1 MGEQPADIEN
11 FRTDA
16 AAEVAAGSERV
27 DPARTLTN
35 WKRNFALF
43 IVAQGLTLFG
53 SMLVYYAVMWHI
65 MLETQSGLMMT
76 LIVVA
81 GVVPMFF
88 ISPFAGVWADRYS
101 KKMLINIA
109 DASIAIVTLGMAIL
123 FSIGIEDMTI
133 WLLLCLAARGLGQG
147 VQLPAVNAL
156 VPVLVPKEHLTRANG
171 IAGTMQAIIMF
182 ASPVAGGVVLAF
194 MPIQTLLFIDV
205 VTAIIGIT
213 VLWFLVT
220 VPKHGK
226 AREVPPGF
234 KQYFVEIGE
243 GLRYIRAS
251 AFLWKMLLLSAF
263 FNFMAAPAASLTP
276 LQVTRNWGD
285 GIMYFMGALALG
297 PEQRLAGS
305 EALYFLGMVAGG
317 TIIAIWGGYKNKS
330 YTLALSTFAFGVGA
344 AGLGLLGNFYLYL
357 ICMAFVG
364 IFMGVFNAPSMAIL
378 QTNVNMDYMGR
389 VFSVMAMLSTI
400 MMPIGMALWGPLSD
414 VVSIDIIF
422 IWTGVV
428 IFLIG
433 FVFAFDKDFKRAG
446 LSEGVMT
453 ETAEQDAGS
462 PEPATEQEV
471 AK

>member
-1 MGEQPADIEN
+1 VAERPAD
-11 FRTDA
+11 RQK
-16 AAEVAAGSERV
+16 VQAGASTVSSTGATGATGV

-43 IVAQGLTLFG
+43 ITAQGLTLFG

-81 GVVPMFF
+81 GVVPMFL
-88 ISPFAGVWADRYS
+88 ISPFGGVWADRYS
-101 KKMLINIA
+101 KKILINVA
-109 DASIAIVTLGMAIL
+109 DTSIAVVTLGMAIL
-123 FSIGIEDMTI
+123 FSVGIEDMTV

-147 VQLPAVNAL
+147 VQMPAVNAL

-171 IAGTMQAIIMF
+171 ISGTMQAIIMF

-194 MPIQTLLFIDV
+194 LPIQTLLFIDV

-220 VPKHGK
+220 VPKHGGAK
-226 AREVPPGF
+226 DSPPGF
-234 KQYFVEIGE
+234 RQYFVEIGE
-243 GLRYIRAS
+243 GLTYIRTS

-285 GIMYFMGALALG
+285 GIMYLFGTIALG
-297 PEQRLAGS
+297 AEQRLAGS
-305 EALYFLGMVAGG
+305 EALYFLGMVVGG
-317 TIIAIWGGYKNKS
+317 AAVAIWGGYRNKS
-330 YTLALSTFAFGVGA
+330 HTLALSTFAFGIGA

-364 IFMGVFNAPSMAIL
+364 IFMGIFNAPSMAIL
-378 QTNVNMDYMGR
+378 QTNVKQDYMGR
-389 VFSVMAMLSTI
+389 VFSVMMMISTI

-414 VVSIDIIF
+414 VVSIDTVF

-433 FVFAFDKDFKRAG
+433 FAFVFDKDFLRAG
-446 LSEGVMT
+446 ISEG
-453 ETAEQDAGS
+453 TAEDAGDADAS
-462 PEPATEQEV
+462 E
-471 AK
+471 